1 MTSETTAP
9 PQADDWDRHW
19 DAFDAAASRNPAQ
32 AYRRRLVAALLQ
44 RQGAPERLLDIGSG
58 QGDFAAVA
66 LQRWPRVQFF
76 GLEYSAAGIR
86 MSLEKA
92 PGARFKLA
100 DLVAEGAGP
109 AADDAGWAT
118 HAVCSEVLEHVDDP
132 VRLMATARLWMA
144 PECRVV
150 VTVPGGP
157 MSAFDRHIEHRRH
170 FTPDDVRAV
179 LTEAGYRTVLA
190 SGAGF
195 PFFNLYRATVIARGE
210 RLVADV
216 TTTEQG
222 QGGSLAARAAMAAFD
237 PLFRLNL
244 PRTPF
249 GWQTY
254 AVAYPDAKR

>member
-1 MTSETTAP
+1 VATR
-9 PQADDWDRHW
+9 ADDWDAHW
-19 DAFDAAASRNPAQ
+19 DDFDAAASRNPAQ
-32 AYRRRLVAALLQ
+32 AYRRRLVAALLE
-44 RQGAPERLLDIGSG
+44 RQGQPTRLLDVGSG
-58 QGDFAAVA
+58 QGDFAVEA
-66 LQRWPRVQFF
+66 LVRWPGLDLL
-76 GLEYSAAGIR
+76 GLEYSASGVRI
-86 MSLEKA
+86 SQEKA
-92 PGARFKLA
+92 AGARFEQA
-100 DLVAEGAGP
+100 DLVAADAAP
-109 AADDAGWAT
+109 APGDAGWAT

-132 VRLMATARLWMA
+132 VRLMATARAWMA

-170 FTPDDVRAV
+170 FSPDDLRTL
-179 LTEAGYRTVLA
+179 LTEAGFRTVLA

-210 RLVADV
+210 KLVADV

-222 QGGSLAARAAMAAFD
+222 EGGSLLARAAMAAFD

-254 AVAYPDAKR
+254 AVAYPVTGP